1 MADSRIA
8 SVEGNQLSFHR
19 QDPEAPV
26 RKVQSRWVH
35 QDWVCQVE
43 YGGEWMTFVLHEF
56 NDGVYEPSSVQGV
69 FTDFAGAAA
78 VEVTSGWLQSRIE
91 QLKARNRRQRD
102 IFMGVLAVVSALA
115 LAAISL
121 R

>member
-1 MADSRIA
+1 MAESRIA

-19 QDPEAPV
+19 QETETPV
-26 RKVQSRWVH
+26 RKVQSRWVV

-43 YGGEWMTFVLHEF
+43 YDGEWTTFVLHEF
-56 NDGVYEPSSVQGV
+56 NDGMYEPSSVQGV

-78 VEVTSGWLQSRIE
+78 VEVTSGWLQRRIE
-91 QLKARNRRQRD
+91 HLTQRNRRQRD
-102 IFMGVLAVVSALA
+102 IFLGVLAVVATLA
-115 LAAISL
+115 LATISL

>member
-1 MADSRIA
+1 MAESRIA

-19 QDPEAPV
+19 QDAETPV
-26 RKVQSRWVH
+26 RKVQSRWVL

-43 YGGEWMTFVLHEF
+43 YDGEWTTFILHEF
-56 NDGVYEPSSVQGV
+56 NDGMFEPSSVQGV

-78 VEVTSGWLQSRIE
+78 VEVTTSWLQRRIE
-91 QLKARNRRQRD
+91 QKDRRNRRQRD
-102 IFMGVLAVVSALA
+102 IFLGALAVVAALA
-115 LAAISL
+115 LAALSL

>member
-1 MADSRIA
+1 MAESRIA

-19 QDPEAPV
+19 QDTESPV
-26 RKVQSRWVH
+26 RKVQSRWAV

-43 YGGEWMTFVLHEF
+43 HDGEWMTFILHEF
-56 NDGVYEPSSVQGV
+56 NDGMFEPSSVQGV

-78 VEVTSGWLQSRIE
+78 VEVTTGWLQRRME
-91 QLKARNRRQRD
+91 QKDTRCRRQRD
-102 IFMGVLAVVSALA
+102 IFLGALAVVTTLA